1 MNILFLCHRIPYP
14 PNKGDKIRSFN
25 EIKYLSKKHHTSLV
39 FLIDNKNDRKYI
51 DELKKYCKTIDYD
64 EIHPTWQKIKSL
76 PYILCK
82 QPISIPYFYS
92 KKLQN
97 KFDNRL
103 STVDFDVIFVFSS
116 PMAEYVFNSGVNIP
130 RKTKLIMDFV
140 DVDSDKWRMYSE
152 HSAFPKSFI
161 YRNEW
166 QCLMDY
172 EKKIGKYFDMS
183 IFVTD
188 REAEL
193 FKSFA
198 ADVNAVSVPNGVDYS
213 YFSSVR
219 PEWRPRKARY
229 IILFTGAM
237 DYFPNEDGVLYFYR
251 NIWPLI
257 RSRTPQSEFY
267 IVGTNPSK
275 KVKRISGADK
285 NVIVTGQVSDIR
297 QYMCKADVFVAP
309 LRIAR
314 GVQNKVLEALA
325 SGLPV
330 VATPQAVKGLGCNGN
345 GYLFIE
351 DTDSAFAERTVQF
364 VQTRLDDEAVQR
376 RELFLK
382 ERHNWE
388 LNMALLEKV
397 IAGNTER

>member
-25 EIKYLSKKHHTSLV
+25 EIKYLSKKHNTSLV
-39 FLIDNKNDRKYI
+39 FLIDNENDKKYI
-51 DELKKYCKTIDYD
+51 DELKKYCETIDYD
-64 EIHPTWQKIKSL
+64 VIHPKWQKIKSL
-76 PYILCK
+76 PYLLFK

-92 KKLQN
+92 QKLQ
-97 KFDNRL
+97 KVIDNRL
-103 STVDFDVIFVFSS
+103 STVDFDVIFAFSS
-116 PMAEYVFNSGVNIP
+116 PMAEYVFNSKVKISK
-130 RKTKLIMDFV
+130 KTKLIMDFV

-152 HSAFPKSFI
+152 HTAFPKSLV
-161 YRNEW
+161 YKNEW
-166 QCLMDY
+166 KGLMSY
-172 EKKIGKYFDMS
+172 EKKIGKKFDMN

-188 REAEL
+188 TEVEL

-198 ADVNAVSVPNGVDYS
+198 TDVKAVSVPNGVDYS
-213 YFSSVR
+213 FFNAVR
-219 PEWRPRKARY
+219 SEAGSKKAHY
-229 IILFTGAM
+229 NILFTGAM

-251 NIWPLI
+251 KIWPLI
-257 RSRTPQSEFY
+257 KMKTPQSKFY
-267 IVGTNPSK
+267 IVGSNPSK
-275 KVKRISGADK
+275 KVKRISGSDK
-285 NVIVTGQVSDIR
+285 DVIVTGQVSDIR
-297 QYMCKADVFVAP
+297 KYMYKADVFVAP
-309 LRIAR
+309 LRMAR

-330 VATPQAVKGLGCNGN
+330 VATPQAVNGLSCNGN

-351 DTDSAFAERTVQF
+351 DSDSAFAERTIQF
-364 VQTRLDDEAVQR
+364 ASTRLGDEALQK

-397 IAGNTER
+397 IVGNTEL